1 MEVILKKDIDNL
13 GNYGDTL
20 KVASG
25 YARNYLIPGGFAVAA
40 TSGNLKQFHAEKD
53 AYLKKEELKMAGA
66 EKLASEVNGV
76 ELSFA
81 RKTSEEEEKIF
92 GSVTSADIEKGLK
105 AKGFSDI
112 DKKHIIIAE
121 PIKRLGTHE
130 VEIRLHGGVK
140 ASITLEVV
148 KQ

>member
-1 MEVILKKDIDNL
+1 MEIILKKDIDNL
-13 GNYGDTL
+13 GSYGDTL
-20 KVASG
+20 KVARG
-25 YARNYLIPGGFAVAA
+25 YARNYLIPKGLAVAA
-40 TSGNLKQFHAEKD
+40 TSGNIRQFNAEKD
-53 AYLKKEELKMAGA
+53 AYLKKEEQRRAEA

-81 RKTSEEEEKIF
+81 RKTSDEEEKIF

-105 AKGFSDI
+105 AKGFNSI
-112 DKKHIIIAE
+112 DKKHIVIPE
-121 PIKRLGTHE
+121 PIKKLGTHE